1 MPVIGSGEIEYRL
14 IFAQST
20 DDNLRPLPTAIA
32 AAAVLVACAKQPTNQ
47 VAAAGEKPSPTAMR
61 PLERMAGQ
69 QVLVLPVQYL
79 SFHDS
84 LGWQQSVPNRS
95 AYLARL
101 DTVIASTLTAR
112 GLGQAWTFGPEVA
125 RASRLNS
132 IIMPDARALSAEWL
146 RGRLLPDQTVRDPLA
161 SQVRSLVGL
170 KGSRY
175 AILPVEIRFEGQ
187 RGTGVATLRLVMID
201 SRMAQVRWAGEI
213 KSDPAATFS
222 PALAASIASRFADL
236 VAEP

>member
-1 MPVIGSGEIEYRL
+1 MTIPS
-14 IFAQST
+14 A
-20 DDNLRPLPTAIA
+20 LPTLIA
-32 AAAVLVACAKQPTNQ
+32 AAIFAACASQPSNQ
-47 VAAAGEKPSPTAMR
+47 VSAAGEQPSPTAAR

-79 SFHDS
+79 SFLDS
-84 LGWQQSVPNRS
+84 LGWQRSVPNKS

-125 RASRLNS
+125 RAARLNS

-175 AILPVEIRFEGQ
+175 ALLPVEIRFEGHG
-187 RGTGVATLRLVMID
+187 GTGVATLRLVMID
-201 SRMAQVRWAGEI
+201 SRLAQVRWVGEI
-213 KSDPAATFS
+213 RSDPARTFS
-222 PALAASIASRFADL
+222 PALASSIASRFADL

>member
-1 MPVIGSGEIEYRL
+1 MRAAFL
-14 IFAQST
+14 IASA
-20 DDNLRPLPTAIA
+20 AILA
-32 AAAVLVACAKQPTNQ
+32 ACASQPTNQ
-47 VAAAGEKPSPTAMR
+47 VSASGEHPSPTALR

-79 SFHDS
+79 SFLDS
-84 LGWQQSVPNRS
+84 LGWQQAVPNRS
-95 AYLARL
+95 AYLAKL
-101 DTVIASTLTAR
+101 DTIIASTLSAR

-146 RGRLLPDQTVRDPLA
+146 RGKLLPDQTVRDPLA

-175 AILPVEIRFEGQ
+175 ALLPVELRFEGQ

-201 SRMAQVRWAGEI
+201 SRLAQVRWVGEI
-213 KSDPAATFS
+213 RSDPAGSFS
-222 PALAASIASRFADL
+222 PALATSIAARFADL
-236 VAEP
+236 VVDP

>member
-1 MPVIGSGEIEYRL
+1 MMIPR
-14 IFAQST
+14 A
-20 DDNLRPLPTAIA
+20 LPPFIA
-32 AAAVLVACAKQPTNQ
+32 AIVLLAACASQPTNQ
-47 VAAAGEKPSPTAMR
+47 VSAAGEKPSPTALR

-79 SFHDS
+79 AFHDS
-84 LGWQQSVPNRS
+84 LGWQRAVPNRA

-125 RASRLNS
+125 RAARLNS

-175 AILPVEIRFEGQ
+175 ALLPVEMRFEG
-187 RGTGVATLRLVMID
+187 RGGTGVATLRLVMID
-201 SRMAQVRWAGEI
+201 SRLAQVRWVGEI
-213 KSDPAATFS
+213 RSDPSPTFS
-222 PALAASIASRFADL
+222 PALAASVAARFADL

>member
-1 MPVIGSGEIEYRL
+1 VV
-14 IFAQST
+14 A
-20 DDNLRPLPTAIA
+20 AIILA
-32 AAAVLVACAKQPTNQ
+32 ACASPPTNQ
-47 VAAAGEKPSPTAMR
+47 VPAAGEKPSPTALR

-79 SFHDS
+79 AFHDS
-84 LGWQQSVPNRS
+84 LGWQQSVPNRA

-125 RASRLNS
+125 RAARLNS

-175 AILPVEIRFEGQ
+175 ALLPVEMRFEGQ
-187 RGTGVATLRLVMID
+187 GGTGVATLRLVMID
-201 SRMAQVRWAGEI
+201 SRMAQVRWVGEI
-213 KSDPAATFS
+213 RSDPARAFS
-222 PALAASIASRFADL
+222 PALAASVAARFADL